1 MEEVLIAEFKG
12 QIVFRLNE
20 CLPRILQC
28 LDELT
33 EDQLWQK
40 PNDVLNSVGNLVLHL
55 CGNIRQYAISSLGR
69 QPDVRQR
76 ATEFDTEG
84 GIKRSEL
91 AAMLT
96 DTVSEAFETIQSV
109 AIEEW
114 LRSRKVQGF
123 ELTGIGIMIHVAE
136 HFSYHT
142 GQIAFWTKYLQ
153 KRDLGFYADADLG
166 QVNEG

>member
-1 MEEVLIAEFKG
+1 MIAEFKD

-20 CLPRILQC
+20 CLPRILKC

-33 EDQLWQK
+33 EAQLWQK
-40 PNDVLNSVGNLVLHL
+40 PNEVLNSVGNLVLHL

-76 ATEFDTEG
+76 ALEFAAEG
-84 GIKRSEL
+84 GYTKAEL

-96 DTVSEAFETIQSV
+96 DTVRGAIETIQTISK
-109 AIEEW
+109 EEW

-123 ELTGIGIMIHVAE
+123 ELTGIGILIHVAE
-136 HFSYHT
+136 HLSYHT
-142 GQIAFWTKYLQ
+142 GQIAFWTKYLLNA
-153 KRDLGFYADADLG
+153 DLGFYAGADLE
-166 QVNEG
+166 VSNDD